1 LISDGTPTRINSL
14 LFESEARLY
23 HAAHANNAQLLDSID
38 DFMHNFCDVLGYFEH
53 IMQIDRIDRKIL
65 GVLVANGRATQQE
78 IGEAA
83 GLSPSAAARR
93 QKALEDAGV
102 LRGYRADVNLRKLGM
117 GATVMVTITLDS
129 QSEEAMEA
137 FEGAVA
143 QSPSI
148 IRAHLMSGRNDYLLV
163 VRAASI
169 EDYEVI
175 HRQEIARLP
184 RVARIETAFALREVV
199 NRTVPQRLL
208 G

>member
-1 LISDGTPTRINSL
+1 
-14 LFESEARLY
+14 
-23 HAAHANNAQLLDSID
+23 
-38 DFMHNFCDVLGYFEH
+38 
-53 IMQIDRIDRKIL
+53 MQIDRIDRKIL
-65 GVLVANGRATQQE
+65 GALVANGRATQQE
-78 IGEAA
+78 LGEAA
-83 GLSPSAAARR
+83 GLSPSAASRR
-93 QKALEDAGV
+93 QKALEDAGI

-137 FEGAVA
+137 FEQAVVS
-143 QSPSI
+143 SPSI
-148 IRAHLMSGRNDYLLV
+148 LRCHLMSGRNDYHLT

-169 EDYEVI
+169 EDYERV

-199 NRTVPQRLL
+199 NRTVPPRLL

>member
-1 LISDGTPTRINSL
+1 
-14 LFESEARLY
+14 
-23 HAAHANNAQLLDSID
+23 
-38 DFMHNFCDVLGYFEH
+38 
-53 IMQIDRIDRKIL
+53 MQIDRTDRKL
-65 GVLVANGRATQQE
+65 LRALVTNGRATQQE
-78 IGEAA
+78 LGDAA

-93 QKALEDAGV
+93 QKALEDAGLV
-102 LRGYRADVNLRKLGM
+102 RGYRADINLTRIGL

-137 FEGAVA
+137 FEAAVA
-143 QSPSI
+143 ESPSI
-148 IRAHLMSGRNDYLLV
+148 VRCHLMSGRNDYLLV

-169 EDYEVI
+169 EDYEII

-199 NRTVPQRLL
+199 NRTVPPRLL